1 MTGKKKSKKGS
12 KRSKQEDETT
22 TQSAPVDTRQ
32 KTTEDAAREN
42 TELKESVKKIN
53 DDLMNEGRDMFM
65 KRVPEKIR
73 ELTEFINVG
82 IALPGE

>member
-1 MTGKKKSKKGS
+1 MTGKKTSKKGS

-22 TQSAPVDTRQ
+22 TQSAPVDKRQ
-32 KTTEDAAREN
+32 KTTEVATREN

-82 IALPGE
+82 IALLGE

>member
-1 MTGKKKSKKGS
+1 MTGKKTSKKGS

-22 TQSAPVDTRQ
+22 TQLAPVDKRQ